1 MMLGGPQHGKPE
13 FIHELCDVAR
23 GIESFSQALIRIAPV
38 IRRRALQTNVFEF
51 DLTNVQDVKFA
62 DHAGPRRSGD
72 RVTVTLKD
80 VLQTVSWLPLRYNH
94 QSGASRRNLG
104 GPLKRGFSV
113 LLQHAVDD
121 AAASDQFIERRF

>member
-1 MMLGGPQHGKPE
+1 MMLGGPQHVKAE

-23 GIESFSQALIRIAPV
+23 GIESFSQALVRIAPV

-80 VLQTVSWLPLRYNH
+80 VLQLS
-94 QSGASRRNLG
+94 
-104 GPLKRGFSV
+104 
-113 LLQHAVDD
+113 LL
-121 AAASDQFIERRF
+121 AAAAIQSLKWRIAKEFRRSAEKRVLSPVAVRRR